1 MKLQYS
7 PKSTNVIDLR
17 NQVFKEQTVV
27 NLSKKNKRKI
37 EQRVMSGKK
46 GDKK

>member
-17 NQVFKEQTVV
+17 GQVFTEQTVV

-37 EQRVMSGKK
+37 EQRVTSAKK